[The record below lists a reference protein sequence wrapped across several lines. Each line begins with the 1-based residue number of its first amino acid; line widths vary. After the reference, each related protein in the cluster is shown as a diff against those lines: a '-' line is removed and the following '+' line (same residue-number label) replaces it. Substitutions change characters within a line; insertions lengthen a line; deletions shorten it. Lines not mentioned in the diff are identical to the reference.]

1 MNQAQSAWPARP
13 DHHHPDL
20 ARAGRARLRA
30 ALATAALFGLA
41 ACGGGSGTGGLADG
55 PSISPLAA
63 AQVSEGVVTGFGSV
77 IVDGVA
83 IDDSSAA
90 VKVETWDGQA
100 VNAVLQLGQRV
111 KIEHQ
116 GEHSAKR
123 ITIDAA
129 IIGQV
134 QDVAADRSSI
144 TVAGQPVNLNATAGA
159 LPITRYAGGYTDALD
174 LAVSDWVEIH
184 GLPVFDATSSSYR
197 VQATRVQQLASE
209 AIVRVRGMITDLD
222 QSAQT
227 FRFNGLTVRYDGAA
241 TAGTIRPAGAQPS
254 EGAQALVHGV
264 IPPTEPTTLIAR
276 AVRLV
281 GAELGTLPSGST
293 AQLSGVISGFLA
305 SPMQFKLDGM
315 TVDAAAAEIKPAGA
329 TLGNG
334 DLVRVQGSLDA
345 AGALVATSVMLRGEE
360 GSSELA
366 RIRLVGEITDFVSSA
381 SFLVR
386 SVPVDASGLDP
397 SQICN
402 GQPIADGSMVKVEA
416 SQQAGTPVVL
426 AQELECVS
434 PPPRR
439 VPPLHGEVT
448 SVDAA
453 QQQFVIRGGPAD
465 AQVSYRWNDNT
476 TFVGLTAVDLTP
488 GIRMLVVDA
497 ALTAEGTRVARVV
510 VRHDRVARLDGDAF
524 RAEPPLAVE
533 APRPAD
539 PPPPRAGEIVLD
551 DGRHLGRRDFDE
563 TRMDRLRE
571 ARDRFLQRRDR
582 PQD

>member
-1 MNQAQSAWPARP
+1 
-13 DHHHPDL
+13 
-20 ARAGRARLRA
+20 
-30 ALATAALFGLA
+30 
-41 ACGGGSGTGGLADG
+41 
-55 PSISPLAA
+55 
-63 AQVSEGVVTGFGSV
+63 
-77 IVDGVA
+77 
-83 IDDSSAA
+83 
-90 VKVETWDGQA
+90 
-100 VNAVLQLGQRV
+100 
-111 KIEHQ
+111 
-116 GEHSAKR
+116 
-123 ITIDAA
+123 
-129 IIGQV
+129 
-134 QDVAADRSSI
+134 
-144 TVAGQPVNLNATAGA
+144 
-159 LPITRYAGGYTDALD
+159 
-174 LAVSDWVEIH
+174 
-184 GLPVFDATSSSYR
+184 
-197 VQATRVQQLASE
+197 
-209 AIVRVRGMITDLD
+209 
-222 QSAQT
+222 
-227 FRFNGLTVRYDGAA
+227 
-241 TAGTIRPAGAQPS
+241 
-254 EGAQALVHGV
+254 V